1 MLELLLLLGAALLV
15 NNFVLVQLL
24 GLCPFMG
31 VSHRLDTAVPMGI
44 ATIFVISLSTLIT
57 NFINTHLL
65 EQFDLQYLRI
75 IVYITVIASVVQ
87 LTERYIRFASPLLHQ
102 LMGIY
107 LPLITSNCAIL
118 GVALSVA
125 DYALPQAL
133 AVGVGAGSGFTLVLV
148 LFAGLRTRL
157 DDNSIPQPFR
167 GAPIAL
173 ITVGIM
179 AVAFYG
185 FKGAL

>member
-1 MLELLLLLGAALLV
+1 
-15 NNFVLVQLL
+15 
-24 GLCPFMG
+24 
-31 VSHRLDTAVPMGI
+31 
-44 ATIFVISLSTLIT
+44 
-57 NFINTHLL
+57 
-65 EQFDLQYLRI
+65 
-75 IVYITVIASVVQ
+75 
-87 LTERYIRFASPLLHQ
+87 
-102 LMGIY
+102 MGIY

-133 AVGVGAGSGFTLVLV
+133 AVGIGAGSGFTLVLV

-185 FKGAL
+185 FKGAYDAEIFIP